1 MIINKYPLDR
11 SVNFNQKLIMILIL
25 GDNIVKRILGKE
37 SLESTTLKVKGK
49 YLDLS
54 IARILEMEKI
64 NRQLKDKDII

>member
-37 SLESTTLKVKGK
+37 SLESTTLRVKGK

-64 NRQLKDKDII
+64 YRQLKDKDII

>member
-11 SVNFNQKLIMILIL
+11 SVNFNLKLIMILIL

-37 SLESTTLKVKGK
+37 SLESTTLKVKVK

-64 NRQLKDKDII
+64 YRQLKDKDII

>member
-11 SVNFNQKLIMILIL
+11 SVNFNQKLIMILML

-37 SLESTTLKVKGK
+37 SLESTTLRVKGK
-49 YLDLS
+49 NLDLS

-64 NRQLKDKDII
+64 YRQLKDKDII